1 MALGAAP
8 PAGSA
13 TAEPQFVGV
22 EGAHFVLHGSR
33 FNVAGINNHYLT
45 YGSRAEV
52 EGVLDDAVAMGAN
65 VVSTFIQPVIG
76 SLDGKSVRPIW
87 DWRSK
92 ASSNDLGV
100 GGAYVLYC
108 GMIVQE
114 KWG

>member
-45 YGSRAEV
+45 FGSRAEV
-52 EGVLDDAVAMGAN
+52 ERVLDDAVAIGAN
-65 VVSTFIQPVIG
+65 VVRTFIQPVIG
-76 SLDGKSVRPIW
+76 SLDGKRVPTIW
-87 DWRSK
+87 DWRST
-92 ASSNDLGV
+92 ASSNDLGW
-100 GGAYVLYC
+100 AAPTSFT
-108 GMIVQE
+108 GMIGQE